1 MDQRTKEWLHLTSDL
16 FMITGGSS
24 LTIPAIGEIME
35 DEMISGFRGMKITTM
50 GPDVTRYEEE
60 EVMVTE
66 VAIIGIVVQQGTTA
80 MIETITKKTRLLHL
94 EPGLKM

>member
-1 MDQRTKEWLHLTSDL
+1 
-16 FMITGGSS
+16 
-24 LTIPAIGEIME
+24 
-35 DEMISGFRGMKITTM
+35 MKITTM
-50 GPDVTRYEEE
+50 DPDVTRYEEE
-60 EVMVTE
+60 EVVVTE